1 MKREEIIE
9 LRNKMSDWHSIAQE
23 RVKTLDENQVNY
35 LDLKII
41 SLKRK
46 NSKDLANSLCEDI
59 SELLGMTNPLNLCV
73 DWKWEGFF
81 GLRFVLGLTIYKLSK
96 TN

>member
-1 MKREEIIE
+1 
-9 LRNKMSDWHSIAQE
+9 MSDWHAMAQK

-35 LDLKII
+35 IDLKII

-46 NSKDLANSLCEDI
+46 NSKGFANNLCEDI
-59 SELLGMTNPLNLCV
+59 SELLEMKNPLDYCV

-81 GLRFVLGLTIYKLSK
+81 GLNYVLSLTIYNLSK

>member
-1 MKREEIIE
+1 
-9 LRNKMSDWHSIAQE
+9 MSDWHSIAQK

-46 NSKDLANSLCEDI
+46 NSKDLANGLCEDV
-59 SELLGMTNPLNLCV
+59 SELLGIKNPLGYCV

-81 GLRFVLGLTIYKLSK
+81 GLNYVLNLTIYKLSK